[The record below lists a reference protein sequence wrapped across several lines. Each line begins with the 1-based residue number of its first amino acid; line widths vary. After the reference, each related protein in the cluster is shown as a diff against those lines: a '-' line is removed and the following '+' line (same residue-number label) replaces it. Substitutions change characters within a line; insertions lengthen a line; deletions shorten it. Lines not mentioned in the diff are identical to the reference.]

1 MSDWLPLSRVALRPG
16 QVDFTHA
23 VQRWR
28 AAFQAR
34 GDHRVALYFQDS
46 HAFAAALFGAW
57 HAGKTVVLPGDLQA
71 ATLQRLQGE
80 VGSLASDT
88 PQDALPAVQASPVA
102 TENVSG
108 PEMRPLDPLATHL
121 VIYTSGSSGEPCA
134 IDKCL
139 AQLDAEVAALEACL
153 GPQITSASKAAS
165 APNRVLTTVSHQHIY
180 GLLFGVL
187 WPLAA
192 HRPFA
197 GARLT
202 YPEDIARCTAEGPCL
217 LVSSPAHLG
226 RLPEHLDWSGA
237 RDHLRAVFSSGGP
250 LPLDAARQAQALLG
264 RAPIEVFGSSETGG
278 IAWRQRRLDD
288 AAHHNAAHSERWT
301 PLPGVMLD
309 EQDGCLRVQSPH
321 LPPQSGKAAEAAWFT
336 TADRVAEMSPDG
348 RFTLLGRADRIV
360 KLEEKR
366 VSLTAIEQCL
376 MQSPWVSA
384 ARVLML
390 PGATRTELGA
400 VVALNAAG
408 HAALGTQGKLA
419 LNHALREHLLHV
431 VERVA
436 LPRRWR
442 YLNELP
448 TNAQG
453 KTTEALLMS
462 LFSSPAAAPASLLP
476 EARWIERAA
485 DQAQVELAITPDLA
499 VLDGH
504 FPVAAI
510 LPGVAQLDWAIAFG
524 RQAFEIPPR
533 FLRVDAL
540 KFQQP
545 VRPGTTLRLA
555 LEWLPGKSSLHFA
568 YTSAEG
574 PHSSGRVMFASDAPT
589 SHEAGHG

>member
-16 QVDFTHA
+16 QGNFTRA
-23 VQRWR
+23 LLQWR
-28 AAFQAR
+28 AAFLAR
-34 GDHRVALYFQDS
+34 SDQRVALYFQDS

-57 HAGKTVVLPGDLQA
+57 HAGKTVVLPGDLQPA
-71 ATLQRLQGE
+71 ALLRLRDE
-80 VGSLASDT
+80 VSCLASDT
-88 PQDALPAVQASPVA
+88 AQDALPAVQANPTDAEQSPA
-102 TENVSG
+102 
-108 PEMRPLDPLATHL
+108 PELHPLDPLATHI

-139 AQLDAEVAALEACL
+139 AQLDAEVTALEACF
-153 GPQITSASKAAS
+153 GPQLAGASNS
-165 APNRVLTTVSHQHIY
+165 TPRVLTTVSHQHIY

-192 HRPFA
+192 QRPFA
-197 GARLT
+197 DTRLA
-202 YPEDIARCTAEGPCL
+202 YPEDIAQRTADGPCV

-226 RLPEHLDWSGA
+226 RLPQHLDWSGA
-237 RDHLRAVFSSGGP
+237 RDQLRAVFSSGGP
-250 LPLDAARQAQALLG
+250 LPLDAARQAQRLLG
-264 RAPIEVFGSSETGG
+264 RAPIEVYGSSETGG
-278 IAWRQRRLDD
+278 IAWRQRRQGD
-288 AAHHNAAHSERWT
+288 AATDSERWA
-301 PLPGVMLD
+301 PLPGVAVS
-309 EQDGCLRVQSPH
+309 EQGGCLRVKSPH
-321 LPPQSGKAAEAAWFT
+321 LPPTPALPSGNSPETGWFT

-348 RFTLLGRADRIV
+348 RFALLGRADRIV

-376 MQSPWVSA
+376 AQSPWVST
-384 ARVLML
+384 ARALVL
-390 PGATRTELGA
+390 PGAPRTELGA
-400 VVALNAAG
+400 VVALNAVG
-408 HAALGTQGKLA
+408 RAALGEQGKLA
-419 LNHALREHLLHV
+419 INRALREHLLQV

-453 KTTEALLMS
+453 KTTEALLMP
-462 LFSSPAAAPASLLP
+462 LFANPTTPPASLLP
-476 EARWIERAA
+476 EARWVERAA
-485 DQAQVELAITPDLA
+485 ARAQVELDIRADL
-499 VLDGH
+499 VVFDGH

-524 RQAFEIPPR
+524 RQAFEMPTR
-533 FLRVDAL
+533 FVRVDAL

-545 VRPGTTLRLA
+545 VRPGTALQLA

-574 PHSSGRVMFASDAPT
+574 PHSSGRVVFEHDTAT
-589 SHEAGHG
+589 VAGVEHG